1 MSKKLFRVYRNLHK
15 KCYSV
20 SYNGIVIMHT
30 TRIIA
35 DNATLF
41 VSEAGRQRVLATGH
55 KNVHAY
61 VQATDIV
68 VDTLSTTILPAM
80 CRVAAQYPEVLDHIT
95 FKGGTSAKP
104 LGDYATPPDGY
115 AYTTQGWITYNP
127 RQHPTWVDCFT
138 YDPCPPDATYVVDL
152 SWVLLRPAI
161 FAARKLKQ
169 RETQ

>member
-1 MSKKLFRVYRNLHK
+1 MSKKLFRIYRSLHK

-20 SYNGIVIMHT
+20 SYNGVVIMHST
-30 TRIIA
+30 SIIA

-61 VQATDIV
+61 VQATDIA
-68 VDTLSTTILPAM
+68 VDTLSTTILPAALRLVVLHPDM
-80 CRVAAQYPEVLDHIT
+80 LDRVT
-95 FKGGTSAKP
+95 FHGGVSSKP
-104 LGDYATPPDGY
+104 FGVHATPPDGY
-115 AYTTQGWITYNP
+115 AYHTQGWITYNP
-127 RQHPTWVDCFT
+127 RKHKTWVSSYT

-152 SWVLLRPAI
+152 SWILLKPAL
-161 FAARKLKQ
+161 FAVRKLKQ